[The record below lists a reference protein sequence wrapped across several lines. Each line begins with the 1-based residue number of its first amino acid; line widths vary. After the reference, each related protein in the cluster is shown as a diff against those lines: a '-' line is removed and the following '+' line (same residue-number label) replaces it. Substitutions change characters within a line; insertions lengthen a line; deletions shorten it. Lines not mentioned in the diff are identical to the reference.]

1 MLGSWRYKETMG
13 TVRQAM
19 ELQNPAVQLTGW
31 TTVGPY
37 AGPQA
42 GRWTGHIHTQGTYPG
57 TDCHHPL
64 VIHHLTLPTLKYIFR
79 LWEAVIH
86 YLLNHY
92 LILNPL
98 R

>member
-1 MLGSWRYKETMG
+1 MSSWLDGLLWVHMLVHRLADGLG
-13 TVRQAM
+13 
-19 ELQNPAVQLTGW
+19 
-31 TTVGPY
+31 
-37 AGPQA
+37 
-42 GRWTGHIHTQGTYPG
+42 IHTQGTYPG

-64 VIHHLTLPTLKYIFR
+64 VLHHLTLPTLKYIFR

-86 YLLNHY
+86 CLLNHY